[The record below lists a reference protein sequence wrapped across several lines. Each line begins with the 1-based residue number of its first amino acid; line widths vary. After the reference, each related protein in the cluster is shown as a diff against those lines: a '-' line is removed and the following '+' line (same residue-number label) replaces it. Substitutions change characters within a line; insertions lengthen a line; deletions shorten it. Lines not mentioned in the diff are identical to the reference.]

1 MALLISFII
10 NQMVK
15 NSNKSKSKTLVESF
29 GEVAYSFNGFS
40 LFLLILSLLL
50 AMVNLVSCLILA
62 YKCNQRE
69 NIIIKSFILLF
80 VLFFSEFYIPYYLIK
95 YGILGRKCK
104 NNVIVRSNN
113 NVRRNNVRRNNMRR

>member
-1 MALLISFII
+1 MLISIVS
-10 NQMVK
+10 QLVK
-15 NSNKSKSKTLVESF
+15 TNKEKNIESF
-29 GEVAYSFNGFS
+29 SEVAHSFNGFS

-62 YKCNQRE
+62 YKCNQKE

-113 NVRRNNVRRNNMRR
+113 NVRRNNVRR

>member
-1 MALLISFII
+1 MAILSGLILNIL
-10 NQMVK
+10 
-15 NSNKSKSKTLVESF
+15 NSYKSKTQESF

-40 LFLLILSLLL
+40 LSLLILSLLL

-95 YGILGRKCK
+95 YGILGRKC
-104 NNVIVRSNN
+104 NN
-113 NVRRNNVRRNNMRR
+113 NVRRNNVRR

>member
-1 MALLISFII
+1 
-10 NQMVK
+10 MVLSTILYTVQHLAKK
-15 NSNKSKSKTLVESF
+15 NKEKPNSITLVESF
-29 GEVAYSFNGFS
+29 SEVAYSFNGFS

-113 NVRRNNVRRNNMRR
+113 NVRRNNVRR